1 MKLAK
6 RQTKTSVIS
15 ERSLTP
21 GVRFRLRVHDHA
33 FGFEWPRP
41 VDFTAGKLKV
51 FYLSL
56 ASLKTTPGQ
65 QAIGAIN
72 HK

>member
-41 VDFTAGKLKV
+41 VDFTAGKLKS
-51 FYLSL
+51 FTCLLLHSRPHQG
-56 ASLKTTPGQ
+56 SRP
-65 QAIGAIN
+65 
-72 HK
+72 